1 MMRFGRRTVVAV
13 GALALL
19 ATACGDGGDGG
30 ATGDGAAS
38 PGETEQTAQFE
49 GTEITFSINL
59 AEEETAAVQ
68 SLLDQFSERTGASVD
83 MASLTTED
91 LPDRL
96 QVEVD
101 AGRPSIHLFAVDN
114 LALRT
119 LVDRELVQP
128 VSDVE
133 VPDGVIESMVPEQ
146 FNDQEYFLPFRP
158 NVQLTYV
165 NRERLESI
173 GAEQPQTVDELID
186 VATQMR
192 DESGSGKLTLQF
204 AEGGPAG
211 VTVSEWIVMHGGDPL
226 VLNDE
231 GSVEAFTTLQQM
243 WDDGLFAEET
253 MLAKFDTQIDYLV
266 GETAWMAQNWPFTS
280 QILSDQGLL
289 DRFEIY
295 AGWEGPARGAKV
307 IGGDVLGIPAG
318 VEGDQLEA
326 AQALAE
332 YLMSQEAQEQLVAE
346 NAWPSIRDDALAQV
360 PEEMQ
365 ATFEAIQSALEWGW
379 YRPNVP
385 YWPEAQDAM
394 NEAVRRIMSGG
405 EDVQSTLDDLN
416 SQIAEAAERAG
427 EEYPPPSS

>member
-1 MMRFGRRTVVAV
+1 MISFGRRTVVAV
-13 GALALL
+13 SAIALV

-30 ATGDGAAS
+30 GDE
-38 PGETEQTAQFE
+38 PGGEGTEQTAQFE

-68 SLLDQFSERTGASVD
+68 SLLDNFSEQTGATVQ

-101 AGRPSIHLFAVDN
+101 AGEPSIHLFAVDN

-128 VSDVE
+128 VADVNIPDE
-133 VPDGVIESMVPEQ
+133 VLDSMVPEQ
-146 FNDQEYFLPFRP
+146 FNDEDYFLPFRP
-158 NVQLTYV
+158 NVQLTYA
-165 NRERLESI
+165 NIERLESI
-173 GAEQPQTVDELID
+173 GAELPRTVDELIE

-243 WDDGLFAEET
+243 WNDGLFAEET
-253 MLAKFDTQIDYLV
+253 MLAKFDTQIDYLI
-266 GETAWMAQNWPFTS
+266 GETAWIAQNWPFTS
-280 QILSDQGLL
+280 QTLADQGLL
-289 DRFEIY
+289 ERFEVY

-326 AQALAE
+326 AKALAE

-360 PEEMQ
+360 DPEMQ
-365 ATFEAIQSALEWGW
+365 DTFEAIQDALEWGW

-394 NEAVRRIMSGG
+394 NEAVRRIMTGG
-405 EDVQSTLDDLN
+405 EDVQATLDDLN